1 MYKASFNLTIT
12 GDKELDIEEIT
23 IKTRDGSDETFEFE
37 MEEVDEDEDEYE
49 VDECGHIWDDEAY
62 LLAAKTFL
70 SSWPDSW
77 SVETLVGNLLMLG
90 EEPDIKEQMK
100 IKIWLPLMQYCT
112 NQKLDPFIYVE
123 EQIACLADT
132 LIRYKNSLPIK

>member
-12 GDKELDIEEIT
+12 GEKELDIEEIT

-37 MEEVDEDEDEYE
+37 LEEVDEDEDEYE
-49 VDECGHIWDDEAY
+49 EDEAGHMWDDEAY
-62 LLAAKTFL
+62 LLAAATFL
-70 SSWPDSW
+70 ASWPESW
-77 SVETLVGNLLMLG
+77 SGETLAKNLLMHYTDPNI
-90 EEPDIKEQMK
+90 EEQMK

-112 NQKLDPFIYVE
+112 NQKFNPFVYVE

-132 LIRYKNSLPIK
+132 LIRYKKS